1 MRNETVFLFSDAV
14 IKEHLD
20 SLKNG
25 TLLNT
30 NYCRKVYL
38 YNFGRYY
45 QTVKNTGTVLV
56 SILFF
61 EKNLMSKTYFSQ
73 HSYSILQHLKIWSI
87 GIFWLLRTGL
97 LCQNQIQFHAQ
108 LGEKDNETIVL
119 GTIGMQNNLVASCV
133 LTCPQV

>member
-1 MRNETVFLFSDAV
+1 MKNETAFLFSDTV

-20 SLKNG
+20 YLKNS
-25 TLLNT
+25 TLLNS

-61 EKNLMSKTYFSQ
+61 EKNLMCKTYFSQ
-73 HSYSILQHLKIWSI
+73 HSSSILQHLKICYI
-87 GIFWLLRTGL
+87 GIFVYCGL
-97 LCQNQIQFHAQ
+97 ACYVKAKFSSMHS
-108 LGEKDNETIVL
+108 LGEKIMKALHWELLVCKTIWW
-119 GTIGMQNNLVASCV
+119 LVV
-133 LTCPQV
+133 F